1 MFVLHISSID
11 LQKDENEYSYL
22 KYGIMLQKFEFKTD
36 FNLLSARN
44 KYD

>member
-11 LQKDENEYSYL
+11 LQKNENEYL
-22 KYGIMLQKFEFKTD
+22 KYGILLQKSEFKTD